1 MRILLKKQRDRKS
14 KTPPRYTDP
23 KGNEIT
29 KKIPKTRSLR
39 SQTEGILL
47 NESLKALERFHQ
59 PFVTGRKECEGGMEV
74 GTRV

>member
-1 MRILLKKQRDRKS
+1 M
-14 KTPPRYTDP
+14 DP

-29 KKIPKTRSLR
+29 EKVAKTRSLR
-39 SQTEGILL
+39 SQNEGVQS

-59 PFVTGRKECEGGMEV
+59 PFVTDKKEGEEGVVG